1 MEVGSGAGVVTDG
14 GAGTG
19 GGAGR
24 EEMDVAGPLLSS
36 GSQVLCP
43 FLVRTVK
50 GRTAVRMNTSATRA
64 CRKGT
69 QHGLGVQ
76 EGFQEHEINAE
87 T

>member
-1 MEVGSGAGVVTDG
+1 MEVGSGAGVVTRG

-19 GGAGR
+19 GGTGR
-24 EEMDVAGPLLSS
+24 EEMDVTGPLLFP

-43 FLVRTVK
+43 FLVRSAK
-50 GRTAVRMNTSATRA
+50 GRTAVRMNTNATRA

-76 EGFQEHEINAE
+76 EGF
-87 T
+87 